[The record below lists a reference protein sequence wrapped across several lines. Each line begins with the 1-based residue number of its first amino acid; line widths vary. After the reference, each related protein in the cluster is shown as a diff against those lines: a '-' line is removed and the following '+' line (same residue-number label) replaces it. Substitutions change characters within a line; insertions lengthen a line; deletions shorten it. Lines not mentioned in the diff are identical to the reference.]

1 MPDCTTASAM
11 TWFGTSFDP
20 ALDAPQRWT
29 PRSTGRSAAL
39 EAPQRWTEVP
49 RTLAP
54 LLTAAA

>member
-20 ALDAPQRWT
+20 ALA
-29 PRSTGRSAAL
+29 
-39 EAPQRWTEVP
+39 APQRWTEVP

-54 LLTAAA
+54 LLAAAA